1 MESLPTKYPA
11 GRGST
16 AGMASGMV
24 GPRWKRRSFV
34 DDGIPP
40 EKISCR
46 SRFHRWNGLRHG
58 FATMETKILRGRWNP
73 SQQNTL
79 PVGVP
84 PLEWPPTWL
93 GHDGDEDHSWTME
106 SPSNKIPCWSRFLR
120 WNGLRHGWATMET
133 KILRGRWN
141 PSQLNALPVGVPPL
155 EWLPTW
161 LGHDGDEDHSW
172 TMESLPGKYPAGRGS
187 TAGMASDFNW
197 GFTVFRIWACLTKP
211 FEIKLGLRMSF
222 QGHCFCKK
230 SNIEKAKRCLFVK
243 NHVFRVLEN
252 PLLRKCARSCLKNRC
267 KFQDKLKYQQ
277 LLQTIS
283 SSKKH
288 KNK

>member
-1 MESLPTKYPA
+1 
-11 GRGST
+11 
-16 AGMASGMV
+16 
-24 GPRWKRRSFV
+24 
-34 DDGIPP
+34 
-40 EKISCR
+40 
-46 SRFHRWNGLRHG
+46 
-58 FATMETKILRGRWNP
+58 
-73 SQQNTL
+73 
-79 PVGVP
+79 
-84 PLEWPPTWL
+84 
-93 GHDGDEDHSWTME
+93 
-106 SPSNKIPCWSRFLR
+106 
-120 WNGLRHGWATMET
+120 MET